1 MGVVDEGKALRWK
14 DEKLVSTLLLSAP
27 ESVVCDEE
35 ALRLLEEMFVCG
47 VVQVVGKA
55 ESGEI
60 VADVLDLFFGLAYFV
75 TGGDGEI
82 VVVAVVDGGGSGGG
96 DADAKRPY
104 CRLTISVVGLS
115 PTHHPEAKRQGV
127 VDPLLR
133 VVVFALVI
141 SGLLPRQAIGSVVLG
156 SGHVNEVEVKE

>member
-1 MGVVDEGKALRWK
+1 MGVVDEGKALCRK
-14 DEKLVSTLLLSAP
+14 DEELVSTLLLSAP
-27 ESVVCDEE
+27 ESVVCNEE
-35 ALRLLEEMFVCG
+35 ALRPLEEMFVCG
-47 VVQVVGKA
+47 IVQVVGKA

-82 VVVAVVDGGGSGGG
+82 VVIAVVDGGGSGGG

-104 CRLTISVVGLS
+104 CGLTISMVGLS

-127 VDPLLR
+127 VDPLLG
-133 VVVFALVI
+133 VVVFALVV
-141 SGLLPRQAIGSVVLG
+141 SRLLP
-156 SGHVNEVEVKE
+156 